1 MSEVYNVVKLENFK
15 EYLNQNGVSH
25 KILYNPRI
33 YEILDMILDDLSVIN
48 LDEESKNYIEKY
60 LSIEKIDGGI
70 IYKKD
75 KLRLIIHNIDNGI
88 LLKIQQY
95 IDSNST
101 IQMEK
106 RFFDKNGIEYSYEIE
121 KGFLDRQNFNKG
133 INGIPTTRISYI
145 RDMKNIN
152 LIIKSL
158 KDKSVVLRKK
168 YLIQETPYMLQ
179 NLRLTPKDLYSINPK
194 GKSIDDLCEVLTVDE
209 KIYEMMKEMFSEK
222 DSEKYKK
229 EIFKTYQNF
238 NRMYQ
243 KTNRYE
249 KAIATQLEIYGAR

>member
-1 MSEVYNVVKLENFK
+1 
-15 EYLNQNGVSH
+15 
-25 KILYNPRI
+25 
-33 YEILDMILDDLSVIN
+33 
-48 LDEESKNYIEKY
+48 
-60 LSIEKIDGGI
+60 
-70 IYKKD
+70 
-75 KLRLIIHNIDNGI
+75 
-88 LLKIQQY
+88 
-95 IDSNST
+95 
-101 IQMEK
+101 
-106 RFFDKNGIEYSYEIE
+106 
-121 KGFLDRQNFNKG
+121 
-133 INGIPTTRISYI
+133 
-145 RDMKNIN
+145 
-152 LIIKSL
+152 
-158 KDKSVVLRKK
+158 
-168 YLIQETPYMLQ
+168 MLQ